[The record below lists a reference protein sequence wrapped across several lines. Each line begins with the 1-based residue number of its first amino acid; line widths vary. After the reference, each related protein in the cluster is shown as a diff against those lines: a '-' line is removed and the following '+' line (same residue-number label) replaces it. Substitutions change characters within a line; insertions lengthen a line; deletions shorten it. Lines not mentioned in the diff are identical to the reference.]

1 MSATGKFDAEIAP
14 LLLNLKSETELI
26 PAIAQDFV
34 SKEVLMLAWMNREA
48 LQLTAETGIATY
60 WSRSR
65 NEIWV
70 KGATSGHA
78 QEVQELKFDCDAD
91 AVCY

>member
-1 MSATGKFDAEIAP
+1 MSSTGKFEAEIAP
-14 LLLNLKSETELI
+14 LLLNFNNETEII

-48 LQLTAETGIATY
+48 LKLTAATGTATY

-65 NEIWV
+65 NAIWV
-70 KGATSGHA
+70 K
-78 QEVQELKFDCDAD
+78 VQLLGIPKRFKN
-91 AVCY
+91 